1 MNQTKICNK
10 CNIKKSISEFGK
22 RASTKDGLYSNC
34 KKCKSATDKNYRKEN
49 KELVASRKKAYAEK
63 NKDLISEKQRAYR
76 EANKELL
83 CQKDREKYAKNR
95 EIIRKKAK
103 ELYIINRDTILKKQ
117 KEYTQ
122 LNKEKI
128 AKTKRKHYLKNKD
141 LIAARAKSYSKT
153 ESGKIAILVSSQ
165 NRRARVRSANGKIEA
180 SQIKELMSKQKGKCV
195 YCKVKL
201 LESSRGS
208 YHIDHIYPL
217 SKGGTNDIAN
227 IQLLCPPCNLSKHD
241 KFPEEFA
248 ENFGMLI

>member
-1 MNQTKICNK
+1 MKLFTQILDASSKRRTIKNDYLLIED
-10 CNIKKSISEFGK
+10 NI
-22 RASTKDGLYSNC
+22 
-34 KKCKSATDKNYRKEN
+34 
-49 KELVASRKKAYAEK
+49 V
-63 NKDLISEKQRAYR
+63 
-76 EANKELL
+76 
-83 CQKDREKYAKNR
+83 
-95 EIIRKKAK
+95 
-103 ELYIINRDTILKKQ
+103 
-117 KEYTQ
+117 
-122 LNKEKI
+122 
-128 AKTKRKHYLKNKD
+128 
-141 LIAARAKSYSKT
+141 ARAKSYSKT